1 MKAALLVSFSLVYNR
16 YPFSFFIT
24 FYSQRFKSLR
34 HFPLHNTQFLMPHG
48 PKTNH
53 QRQLIQSTGERL
65 LHKSEEEGRL
75 EAQKGDRAQF
85 LSDQENH
92 LVRNIPVTRPQP
104 DTDYHSQRFWPVD
117 RLLWDQIIYLPG
129 QPWGCPAPLNS
140 NRAPSFRF
148 ELQGTGRKA

>member
-1 MKAALLVSFSLVYNR
+1 MKAALLVPFSLVYNR

-24 FYSQRFKSLR
+24 FYSQRFKRLR

-53 QRQLIQSTGERL
+53 QRQLIQSTRDCYTNQRRRGEIR
-65 LHKSEEEGRL
+65 SL
-75 EAQKGDRAQF
+75 ERWQSSV
-85 LSDQENH
+85 LSDLENH
-92 LVRNIPVTRPQP
+92 LVRNILVTRPQP
-104 DTDYHSQRFWPVD
+104 DTDYHSQSFWPVD

-140 NRAPSFRF
+140 NGAPCFRF
-148 ELQGTGRKA
+148 ELQGTGHKA